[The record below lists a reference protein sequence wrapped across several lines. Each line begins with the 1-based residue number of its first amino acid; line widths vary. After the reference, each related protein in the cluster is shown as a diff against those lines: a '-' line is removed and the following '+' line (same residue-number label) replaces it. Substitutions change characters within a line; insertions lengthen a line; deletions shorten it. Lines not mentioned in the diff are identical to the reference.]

1 MIDNIKMWIVTIL
14 IGAFIVNIVDMIL
27 PSSKLKPYI
36 NLVLNFIFVFIVLTP
51 IINFFSTEMSL
62 EDRVLKSMGEYS
74 KEYVDSMNELS
85 SETGKNSLTRG
96 YEESLREVVKL
107 KLDEYGYELEDI
119 EFNGSEIEN
128 IKVKNNSNK
137 SEKEDIQSKEKE
149 KSQQVFNDK
158 DKDAAK
164 NTEHELN
171 LKEDKLK
178 DDLVKILDVSIET
191 IQID

>member
-1 MIDNIKMWIVTIL
+1 MVDNIKMWIVTIL
-14 IGAFIVNIVDMIL
+14 IGAFIVNIVDMLL

-51 IINFFSTEMSL
+51 VINLFSTEMSL

-74 KEYVDSMNELS
+74 KEYTESMNRLA
-85 SETGKNSLTRG
+85 SETGKDSLSRG
-96 YEESLREVVKL
+96 YEESLKEVVKL
-107 KLDEYGYELEDI
+107 KLDEYGYQLEDI
-119 EFNGSEIEN
+119 EFNGSDIEN

-149 KSQQVFNDK
+149 KSQQVFK
-158 DKDAAK
+158 DKDTK
-164 NTEHELN
+164 KSTEHELN

>member
-1 MIDNIKMWIVTIL
+1 MVDNIKMWIVTIL
-14 IGAFIVNIVDMIL
+14 IGAFIVNIVDMLL

-51 IINFFSTEMSL
+51 VINLFSPEMSL

-74 KEYVDSMNELS
+74 KEYTESMNRLA
-85 SETGKNSLTRG
+85 SETGKDSLSRG
-96 YEESLREVVKL
+96 YEESLKEVVKL

-119 EFNGSEIEN
+119 EFNGSDIEN

-149 KSQQVFNDK
+149 KSQQVFK
-158 DKDAAK
+158 DKDTK
-164 NTEHELN
+164 KGTEHELN